1 MQTGIWFRLY
11 DIDIVISKAV
21 LYCSLAAFITA
32 VYVGL
37 VVGVGTL
44 AGGRGRPLR
53 PAEHG
58 RPARR
63 PGRQARDPVRPRA
76 GHHHRR
82 ASAHPPPRELRIRG
96 PGMRRRPGPGAGRA
110 GLS

>member
-82 ASAHPPPRELRIRG
+82 ASPHPRRG
-96 PGMRRRPGPGAGRA
+96 SLGSAVRGCGVAPARALAGPA
-110 GLS
+110 